1 MEDYVIVGTLSG
13 QVMGKLQQTEAA
25 RWLLHRPR
33 VLQVVQATHGRTQ
46 LQLSPLIGGADVM
59 VFPREPDHYPVVDDV
74 VMKAYLQS
82 TTNIQIAG
90 PGDMPRNN

>member
-1 MEDYVIVGTLSG
+1 MEDYVIVLTLG
-13 QVMGKLQQTEAA
+13 GPVMGKLQQTEAG
-25 RWLLHRPR
+25 WLLYLPR

-46 LQLSPLIGGADVM
+46 LQLSPLIGGAGVM
-59 VFPREPDHYPVVDDV
+59 LFAREPDRYPVVDDV